1 MKKNKAET
9 EKTIRKLLKIAQNH
23 FTDKGYANT
32 SLEEIVHEAE
42 LTRGAVYHH
51 FRNKKGLF
59 YKVLDNVQKEI
70 ADRIEKD
77 ASQSDDV
84 WKQLEYGC
92 RAFITSAVQSQNVQ
106 ILLIDGP
113 AVLGLENWRLLDEQ
127 NSMRLLREQLEFM
140 KEQGHLKEVSID
152 AMVHS
157 LSGAM
162 NEAVLWIAKEP
173 NNEQLIE
180 ETMVIIEL
188 MLKGFSKENIDFE

>member
-23 FTDKGYANT
+23 FTDKGYSNT

-42 LTRGAVYHH
+42 LTRGAAYHH